1 MKILKV
7 FKRRKRQRTMRLDFY
22 GTACERPFKQ
32 RIGKVFI
39 DLNTL
44 DKKQAHSD
52 AQQRSEFIIAERT
65 VSPRGQ
71 AVDQYQIDVR
81 SRVSLQ
87 MTILT
92 GMLTRLDPGDP
103 VQPIHFTRFDARH
116 TQKRPRP

>member
-1 MKILKV
+1 
-7 FKRRKRQRTMRLDFY
+7 
-22 GTACERPFKQ
+22 
-32 RIGKVFI
+32 
-39 DLNTL
+39 
-44 DKKQAHSD
+44 
-52 AQQRSEFIIAERT
+52 